1 MMKQIFFIVLCL
13 NDKIFRISDF
23 KCESSTQITMKK
35 LSLLVLTLIST
46 LVSFAQSPIKVA
58 FVGNSITQGPGRD
71 NPDSY
76 PLQVAAILGSA
87 YEVKN
92 FGVSGRTLL
101 KKGDFPY
108 WNEPQFQQVK
118 DFKPDVVV
126 IKLGTN
132 DSKPQNWVH
141 KAEFVKDYLDLI
153 AEFRAHMPKD
163 GKVYVV
169 MPVPVTRVNFGIN
182 PEVMNNE
189 QRLMLVEIIQKS
201 GAELI
206 DLFTPLMDKPELL
219 PDGVHPNKE
228 GLSIMAS
235 VVARKIKL

>member
-1 MMKQIFFIVLCL
+1 MH
-13 NDKIFRISDF
+13 
-23 KCESSTQITMKK
+23 K
-35 LSLLVLTLIST
+35 LSLLFLALFA
-46 LVSFAQSPIKVA
+46 SFSAFSQSPIKVA

-76 PLQVAAILGSA
+76 PLQVAALLGDS

-101 KKGDFPY
+101 KKGDYPY

-118 DFKPDVVV
+118 DFQPDVVV

-132 DSKPQNWVH
+132 DSKPQNWAH
-141 KAEFVKDYLDLI
+141 KADFVKDYLDLI

-189 QRLMLVEIIQKS
+189 QRLMLMEIIQKS

-206 DLFTPLMDKPELL
+206 DLYTPLMDKPELL
-219 PDGVHPNKE
+219 PDGVHPNNE
-228 GLSIMAS
+228 GLRIMAA
-235 VVARKIKL
+235 VAARRIRL

>member
-1 MMKQIFFIVLCL
+1 M
-13 NDKIFRISDF
+13 R
-23 KCESSTQITMKK
+23 K
-35 LSLLVLTLIST
+35 LSLLILTLFT
-46 LVSFAQSPIKVA
+46 SFSAFSQSPIKVA

-71 NPDSY
+71 NPNSY
-76 PLQVAAILGSA
+76 PLQVATMLGSS

-101 KKGDFPY
+101 KKGDYPY

-118 DFKPDVVV
+118 DFQPVVVV

-132 DSKPQNWVH
+132 DSKPQNWAH
-141 KAEFVKDYLDLI
+141 KADFVKDYLDLI

-182 PEVMNNE
+182 PDVMNNE
-189 QRLMLVEIIQKS
+189 QRLMLMEIIQKS

-206 DLFTPLMDKPELL
+206 DLYTPLMDKPELL
-219 PDGVHPNKE
+219 PDGVHPNNE
-228 GLSIMAS
+228 GLSIMAA
-235 VVARKIKL
+235 VVARRIKL

>member
-1 MMKQIFFIVLCL
+1 
-13 NDKIFRISDF
+13 
-23 KCESSTQITMKK
+23 MKK
-35 LSLLVLTLIST
+35 LFLPLFASLLSLST
-46 LVSFAQSPIKVA
+46 FAQSPIKVA

-76 PLQVAAILGSA
+76 PLQVGALLGDA

-101 KKGDFPY
+101 RKGDYPF
-108 WNEPQFQQVK
+108 WNEPQFQEAK
-118 DFKPDVVV
+118 DFQPDVLL

-132 DSKPQNWVH
+132 DSKPQNWAH
-141 KAEFVKDYLDLI
+141 KEDFVKDYLDMI

-163 GKVYVV
+163 GKVYVIF
-169 MPVPVTRVNFGIN
+169 PVPVTRENFGIT

-189 QRLMLVEIIQKS
+189 QRLMLFEVVQKS
-201 GAELI
+201 GAEVI
-206 DLFTPLMDKPELL
+206 DLYTPLMEKPELL

-228 GLSIMAS
+228 GLTIMAE
-235 VVARKIKL
+235 VIARRIRL

>member
-1 MMKQIFFIVLCL
+1 
-13 NDKIFRISDF
+13 
-23 KCESSTQITMKK
+23 MKK
-35 LSLLVLTLIST
+35 LSLLFAALLICS
-46 LVSFAQSPIKVA
+46 LSFAQSPIKIA

-76 PLQVAAILGSA
+76 PLQVGALLGDA
-87 YEVKN
+87 YEVRN

-101 KKGDFPY
+101 KKGDYPY

-118 DFKPDVVV
+118 DFRPDVVV

-132 DSKPQNWVH
+132 DSKPQNWAH
-141 KAEFVKDYLDLI
+141 KADFVKDYLDLI
-153 AEFRAHMPKD
+153 SEFRANMPAD

-169 MPVPVTRVNFGIN
+169 IPVPVTRVNFGIN

-189 QRLMLVEIIQKS
+189 QRLMLFEIIQKS
-201 GAELI
+201 GSEVI
-206 DLFTPLMDKPELL
+206 DLYTPLKDKPELL

-228 GLSIMAS
+228 GLTIMAQ
-235 VVARKIKL
+235 VIARRIRM

>member
-1 MMKQIFFIVLCL
+1 M
-13 NDKIFRISDF
+13 R
-23 KCESSTQITMKK
+23 K
-35 LSLLVLTLIST
+35 LSLLFLALLAS
-46 LVSFAQSPIKVA
+46 LSAFSQRPIKVA

-76 PLQVAAILGSA
+76 PLQVAALLGES

-101 KKGDFPY
+101 KKGDYPY

-118 DFKPDVVV
+118 DFQPDVVV

-132 DSKPQNWVH
+132 DSKPQNWAH
-141 KAEFVKDYLDLI
+141 KADFVKDYLDLI

-189 QRLMLVEIIQKS
+189 QRLMLMEIIQKS

-206 DLFTPLMDKPELL
+206 DLYTPLMDKPELL
-219 PDGVHPNKE
+219 PDGVHPNTE
-228 GLSIMAS
+228 GLRIMAA
-235 VVARKIKL
+235 VVARRIRL

>member
-1 MMKQIFFIVLCL
+1 MH
-13 NDKIFRISDF
+13 
-23 KCESSTQITMKK
+23 K
-35 LSLLVLTLIST
+35 LSLLFLALFA
-46 LVSFAQSPIKVA
+46 SFSAFSQSPIKVA

-76 PLQVAAILGSA
+76 PLQVAALLGDS

-101 KKGDFPY
+101 KKGDYPY

-118 DFKPDVVV
+118 DFQPDVVV

-132 DSKPQNWVH
+132 DSKPQNWAH
-141 KAEFVKDYLDLI
+141 KADFVKDYLDLI
-153 AEFRAHMPKD
+153 SEFRAHMPKD

-189 QRLMLVEIIQKS
+189 QRLMLMEIIQKS

-206 DLFTPLMDKPELL
+206 DLYTPLMDKPELL
-219 PDGVHPNKE
+219 PDGVHPNNE
-228 GLSIMAS
+228 GLRIMAA
-235 VVARKIKL
+235 VAARRIRL

>member
-1 MMKQIFFIVLCL
+1 MH
-13 NDKIFRISDF
+13 
-23 KCESSTQITMKK
+23 K
-35 LSLLVLTLIST
+35 LSLLFLALFA
-46 LVSFAQSPIKVA
+46 SFSAFSQSPIKVA

-76 PLQVAAILGSA
+76 PLQVAAMLGDS

-101 KKGDFPY
+101 KKGDYPY

-118 DFKPDVVV
+118 DFQPDVVV

-132 DSKPQNWVH
+132 DSKPQNWAH
-141 KAEFVKDYLDLI
+141 KADFVKDYLDLI

-189 QRLMLVEIIQKS
+189 QRLMLMEIIQKS
-201 GAELI
+201 GAEMI
-206 DLFTPLMDKPELL
+206 DLYTPLMDKPELL

-228 GLSIMAS
+228 GLQIMAA
-235 VVARKIKL
+235 VVARRIRL

>member
-1 MMKQIFFIVLCL
+1 MH
-13 NDKIFRISDF
+13 
-23 KCESSTQITMKK
+23 K
-35 LSLLVLTLIST
+35 LSLLFLALFA
-46 LVSFAQSPIKVA
+46 SFSAFSQSPIKVA

-76 PLQVAAILGSA
+76 PLQVAAMLGDS

-101 KKGDFPY
+101 KKGDYPY

-118 DFKPDVVV
+118 DFQPDVVV

-132 DSKPQNWVH
+132 DSKPQNWAH
-141 KAEFVKDYLDLI
+141 KADFVKDYLDLI
-153 AEFRAHMPKD
+153 SEFRAHMPKD

-189 QRLMLVEIIQKS
+189 QRLMLMEIIQKS

-206 DLFTPLMDKPELL
+206 DLYTPLMDKPELL
-219 PDGVHPNKE
+219 PDGVHPNNE
-228 GLSIMAS
+228 GLRIMAA
-235 VVARKIKL
+235 VVARRIRL